1 MKYPGFSF
9 FNHLSLLKRTYDES
23 YRPRLFTWEN
33 LCNQRLTYDFFFLPL
48 YFPCRKT
55 DTYRMYDHMCTNK
68 QCKYLTLCKRCR
80 YLEENLSVFLCD
92 RFMSEYFFSEEVN
105 SKEALTNCEWWNR
118 KWHMPVRPTGGE
130 GGEPVWRCDYDVPVM
145 LQSCYSHVNVCTEQQ
160 ERQTQRKKC
169 TERHR

>member
-1 MKYPGFSF
+1 MQWDILDFLFSTISHCWSVLMMKVTDLVFLPGKTCAISGW
-9 FNHLSLLKRTYDES
+9 RMI
-23 YRPRLFTWEN
+23 
-33 LCNQRLTYDFFFLPL
+33 FFFLPL

-130 GGEPVWRCDYDVPVM
+130 GGEPVWRCDYDVPVVM
-145 LQSCYSHVNVCTEQQ
+145 LQSC
-160 ERQTQRKKC
+160 
-169 TERHR
+169 